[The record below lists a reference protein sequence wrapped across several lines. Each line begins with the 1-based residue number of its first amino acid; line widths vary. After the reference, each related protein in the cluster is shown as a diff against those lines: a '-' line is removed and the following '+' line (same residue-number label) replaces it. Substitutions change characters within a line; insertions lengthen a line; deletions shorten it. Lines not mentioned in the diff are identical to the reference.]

1 MADVNLRIAEE
12 RSSEREIAKL
22 NRELDQMQFKLRQ
35 VRREARKTGSQVK
48 KSFSGEAVSK
58 LKAFALQFAGID
70 ALLASAR
77 QSFQDIRQIQ
87 DDAASRVN
95 RGAPGR
101 RAFAQVANTY
111 EEFQALA
118 ELSARGRTEF
128 GLEGSESQQLVFD
141 AKSKGQLHNFDLF
154 ASLKQIDFDPLAAVE
169 AVQKVQAAFGG
180 SGAGRTGGG
189 NARQVLN
196 KTLTAAAD
204 SPISAGRFAQSASVA
219 SASFSAIGGQ
229 DEELFALL
237 SVFAETF
244 KTPEQ
249 AAEKIK
255 SLSGQLNKK
264 RHLISGAEGLQG
276 LELIRALPGLANE
289 GRLQSESGD
298 TVDLTKF
305 LGEIQANEAIT
316 QYVAREGEISR
327 RLKLIE
333 DAERLTDTSEGEL
346 TKKFG
351 FIKRDPKAQSAL
363 EADRERQ
370 RRELGEE
377 DAFGVTTNRAN
388 AIVDEFTAENR
399 KMGIPE
405 QLIWLAQ
412 KRMGFQR
419 FVEGDAAFVAN
430 PSGNT
435 NFIETFGR
443 IVGQAVGV
451 ALAEMPEKVAGGV
464 SKGMKDRGPRTM
476 GPSDDLQEKQ

>member
-1 MADVNLRIAEE
+1 M
-12 RSSEREIAKL
+12 
-22 NRELDQMQFKLRQ
+22 
-35 VRREARKTGSQVK
+35 
-48 KSFSGEAVSK
+48 
-58 LKAFALQFAGID
+58 
-70 ALLASAR
+70 
-77 QSFQDIRQIQ
+77 
-87 DDAASRVN
+87 
-95 RGAPGR
+95 
-101 RAFAQVANTY
+101 
-111 EEFQALA
+111 
-118 ELSARGRTEF
+118 
-128 GLEGSESQQLVFD
+128 
-141 AKSKGQLHNFDLF
+141 
-154 ASLKQIDFDPLAAVE
+154 
-169 AVQKVQAAFGG
+169 
-180 SGAGRTGGG
+180 
-189 NARQVLN
+189 
-196 KTLTAAAD
+196 
-204 SPISAGRFAQSASVA
+204 
-219 SASFSAIGGQ
+219 
-229 DEELFALL
+229 
-237 SVFAETF
+237 
-244 KTPEQ
+244 
-249 AAEKIK
+249 
-255 SLSGQLNKK
+255 
-264 RHLISGAEGLQG
+264 
-276 LELIRALPGLANE
+276 IRALPGLANE